1 MARLWPGYGY
11 GYGYAIAIAIAIAM
25 VVFVAVARRL
35 CESEVHERSE
45 WDSCLSYCA

>member
-1 MARLWPGYGY
+1 MAM
-11 GYGYAIAIAIAIAM
+11 AMAMAMAMVIAM
-25 VVFVAVARRL
+25 VVSVAVARRL

>member
-1 MARLWPGYGY
+1 MATVVAMALWL
-11 GYGYAIAIAIAIAM
+11 YGYAIAIVIAM
-25 VVFVAVARRL
+25 VVFVTVARRL

>member
-1 MARLWPGYGY
+1 MAM
-11 GYGYAIAIAIAIAM
+11 AMAMAMAIAM
-25 VVFVAVARRL
+25 VIAMVVSVAVARRL